1 MTMPPRPYIPLWVL
15 SWMGLLLLASC
26 AGHRSI
32 TSTPDERLVE
42 RFRDRVNKYM
52 DLRRQAVD
60 STGPLTLTSDP
71 ATLTADRQALGAE
84 IRRRRAGTKHGGVF
98 TPEIRAYFRRLLA
111 PVLEGERGE
120 DVRFRLNDDA
130 PGVNA
135 VPLTV
140 NAPYPAGLPFPTT
153 PWPILARLP
162 SLPVGLSYRVIGQD
176 LILLD
181 QPADLIVDYM
191 RNALPGKPAA

>member
-1 MTMPPRPYIPLWVL
+1 MTMPSRRCLAFWLL
-15 SWMGLLLLASC
+15 SWMGPLLLTSC
-26 AGHRSI
+26 AGHRSL
-32 TSTPDERLVE
+32 SATPEERLVE
-42 RFRDRVNKYM
+42 RFRDRVNQYM

-60 STGPLTLTSDP
+60 ATGPLDSASD
-71 ATLTADRQALGAE
+71 AVTLTAARQALGAE
-84 IRRRRAGTKHGGVF
+84 IRRRRAGAKHGDVF

-111 PVLEGERGE
+111 PVLEGDRGE
-120 DVRFRLNDDA
+120 DVQFRLNDDA
-130 PGVNA
+130 PDRDA

-140 NAPYPAGLPFPTT
+140 NASYPVGLPFPTT

-162 SLPVGLSYRVIGQD
+162 SLPVGLSYRVIGRD

-191 RNALPGKPAA
+191 RNALSGNAPA